1 MCVALNV
8 KCCNNGEY
16 LITKTIIL
24 LKCVA
29 GGNSAELCE
38 IVASVC
44 YQLVANICKVGW
56 NMKVIMA
63 DLIILQNGDYV

>member
-1 MCVALNV
+1 MCVALVV

-63 DLIILQNGDYV
+63 DLIILHNGDYV

>member
-1 MCVALNV
+1 MCVALIV

-29 GGNSAELCE
+29 GGELCE

-63 DLIILQNGDYV
+63 DLIILHNGEYV

>member
-1 MCVALNV
+1 MLEHQLCVALIV

-38 IVASVC
+38 IVWPQSVT
-44 YQLVANICKVGW
+44 NW
-56 NMKVIMA
+56 
-63 DLIILQNGDYV
+63 LQISARWDGI